1 MLRVRTQ
8 HYSPLDDVYW
18 KKKKTWK
25 NINITYTMAR
35 IKEVDGYVKM
45 IFLYF
50 NFGRTI
56 SIAVSRVSAE

>member
-8 HYSPLDDVYW
+8 HYSPLD
-18 KKKKTWK
+18 KLLKEKKTRK
-25 NINITYTMAR
+25 NINITYTMTR